1 MSECY
6 MGTTLIERC
15 SSKKQVIDMVC
26 PYNAV
31 HFIMSGCGYFNGRKL
46 SAGMGFTVLNHEH
59 VRYHPDPD
67 DPWTYLFIIFHGK
80 DKEKFFKEQDLG
92 YMVES
97 PYVFNFTN
105 AKELMELYCVY
116 KGTIEPLCKTR
127 HVLSAMFRLFL
138 AFNRPSDIKTDFTA
152 TNIYLK
158 SATEYI
164 DINYTGG
171 ISVSSVASILGIS
184 RSYLRNIFYEA
195 YGISP
200 QQYIMS
206 MRIDHAKELLS
217 QTPLSISAVAEAC
230 GYLDVLQFSKIFK
243 KHTGESPRNF
253 RKNFKISH
261 PGFRDMSV

>member
-6 MGTTLIERC
+6 MGTTLVEKC

-31 HFIMSGCGYFNGRKL
+31 HFIMSGSGYFNGQKL

-59 VRYHPDPD
+59 VKYHPDPD

-97 PYVFNFTN
+97 PYVFKFTN
-105 AKELMELYCVY
+105 AKELLSLYGVY
-116 KGTIEPLCKTR
+116 KSTIEPMCKSK
-127 HVLSAMFRLFL
+127 HILSAMFRLFL
-138 AFNRPSDIKTDFTA
+138 SFNRNTDAKTEFTA
-152 TNIYLK
+152 KSIYLK
-158 SATEYI
+158 SASEYI
-164 DINYTGG
+164 SINYSGDV
-171 ISVSSVASILGIS
+171 SVSSIASILGIS

-200 QQYIMS
+200 QQYIIN
-206 MRIDHAKELLS
+206 MRLDHAKELLS
-217 QTPLSISAVAEAC
+217 KTPLSVSAVAETC
-230 GYLDVLQFSKIFK
+230 GYPDVLQFSKIFK
-243 KHTGESPRNF
+243 KHTGESPTSF
-253 RKNFKISH
+253 RKNFKL
-261 PGFRDMSV
+261 